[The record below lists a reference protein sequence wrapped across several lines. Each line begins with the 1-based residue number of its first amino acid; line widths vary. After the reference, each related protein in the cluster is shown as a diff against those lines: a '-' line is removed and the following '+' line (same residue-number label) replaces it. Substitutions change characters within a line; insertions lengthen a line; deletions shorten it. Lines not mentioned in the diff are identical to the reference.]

1 MFLHH
6 KKIKLENI
14 YTFNSLEN
22 FSSFSTI
29 QLLIFSLVFA
39 SIGSF
44 TASIIF
50 RISPNSDNSNN
61 LNILFPR
68 SFCPSCKL
76 TLKPL
81 HLLPIFGFI
90 VLKGKCSY
98 CNNKISL
105 FYPLTE
111 IFFLLIG
118 LINLYIYGISIFLI
132 FNLILIFLFYILFF
146 MDLRFYR
153 LPLTINIML
162 VAFGF
167 IGNYFFNI
175 FYDIDSYILNM
186 SPLHFSLYGFL
197 IGYISLWFINYLF
210 KKVYKKNG
218 IGGGDFI
225 LFGGLGSIFG
235 PFSLSIILLLGSIL
249 GIALYILFRKEFNE
263 QIPFGSCLIL
273 GSITFFLIKRFE
285 LLDYFL
291 VI

>member
-1 MFLHH
+1 M
-6 KKIKLENI
+6 ENI

-22 FSSFSTI
+22 FSSFSII

-76 TLKPL
+76 TIKPL

-132 FNLILIFLFYILFF
+132 FNVILIFLFYILFF

-162 VAFGF
+162 VALGLSE
-167 IGNYFFNI
+167 IT
-175 FYDIDSYILNM
+175 S
-186 SPLHFSLYGFL
+186 S
-197 IGYISLWFINYLF
+197 ISFMI
-210 KKVYKKNG
+210 
-218 IGGGDFI
+218 
-225 LFGGLGSIFG
+225 
-235 PFSLSIILLLGSIL
+235 
-249 GIALYILFRKEFNE
+249 
-263 QIPFGSCLIL
+263 LIL
-273 GSITFFLIKRFE
+273 I
-285 LLDYFL
+285 Y
-291 VI
+291 